1 MAGNEEF
8 SGYYKLPLEERL
20 KKLQAFAG
28 LTEQETLLLKKE
40 GSLPLETANRM
51 IENAAGTYPL
61 PLGLAVN
68 FKINGKQRAIPMA
81 IEEPSVIAACSNA
94 AKLALPD
101 GFTASADEPV
111 MIGQIQLVNVPNCEL
126 ASKKILAKKSELIKH
141 ANSPDAPLVKYG
153 GGMKS
158 LETKILETPR
168 GKMLIAYIYVDTR
181 DAMGANAVNTFAE
194 TIAPQ
199 LEELSEGK
207 VRLRILSNLA
217 TKRMARATAVWKK
230 ETIGADVVEGVLD
243 AYEFAAHDQYRATTN
258 NKGIMNGI
266 DALVVATGNDWR
278 AIEAGAHSYAA
289 ITGKYLPLAKYSK
302 NKEGDLVG
310 EIELPLALGLV
321 GGATKTH
328 PVAQIALKILGVKNA
343 KELSEIAAAVG
354 LAQNFAALRALATEG
369 IQRGHMELHA
379 RNIAT
384 MAGATGAD
392 VDKIAQQMAKEG
404 KVRVE
409 RARELLGAT

>member
-1 MAGNEEF
+1 MGQQETF
-8 SGYYKLPLEERL
+8 SGYYKLSLGARLE
-20 KKLQAFAG
+20 KLQAFAN
-28 LTEQETLLLKKE
+28 LSDEEVQLLKKE
-40 GSLPLETANRM
+40 GNLSLETANRM
-51 IENAAGTYPL
+51 IENTVGSMPL
-61 PLGLAVN
+61 PLGIAVN
-68 FKINGKQRAIPMA
+68 FKINGKERAVPLA

-94 AKLALPD
+94 AKLSLPE
-101 GFTASADEPV
+101 GFTAHADEPV
-111 MIGQIQLVNVPNCEL
+111 MIGQIQLVNVPDCGA

-153 GGMKS
+153 GGVKD
-158 LETKILETPR
+158 LETKILDTAR
-168 GKMLIAYIYVDTR
+168 GKMLIVYIYVDTR

-199 LEELSEGK
+199 LEELSGGK

-217 TKRMARATAVWKK
+217 TKRMARASAVWKK
-230 ETIGADVVEGVLD
+230 ETIGEGVVEGVLD
-243 AYEFAAHDQYRATTN
+243 AYEFALNDAWRATTN

-266 DALVVATGNDWR
+266 DALAVATGNDWR

-302 NKEGDLVG
+302 NKQGDLVG
-310 EIELPLALGLV
+310 EIELPMALGLV

-328 PVAQIALKILGVKNA
+328 PIAQIALKILNVKSA
-343 KELSEIAAAVG
+343 KELAEIAAAVG

-369 IQRGHMELHA
+369 ISRGHMELHA

-392 VDKIAQQMAKEG
+392 VDKIAQQMANEG

-409 RARELLGAT
+409 RARELLGAN